1 MLDASVAAKW
11 YLPGEELET
20 QARAL
25 LTAAELGAVS
35 FYVPDVFWAE
45 VISALHTATRGRS
58 ARIDAAA
65 VDRALAD
72 LEAVRIEVVA
82 SKPLLPAALRL
93 ARDHGS
99 AVYDSLYV
107 ALAEQLGLPFVTADS
122 RLHTRLAHL
131 THVRWLGGY
140 AAGLP

>member
-1 MLDASVAAKW
+1 MLDVSVAAKW
-11 YLPGEELET
+11 YLPGEELEG
-20 QARAL
+20 QALALRAL
-25 LTAAELGAVS
+25 ARRGALS
-35 FYVPDVFWAE
+35 FMAPDVFWAE
-45 VISALHTATRGRS
+45 VSSALHAATLGRS

-65 VDRALAD
+65 VDQALDD
-72 LEAVRIEVVA
+72 LEAVRIEVVS